1 MCACMSVKQ
10 RELQGRQKRVE
21 RRHDMDGGRALI
33 ILRVTCHSEFLY
45 LFLNKKEQNVRWNE
59 KRKKKKRRQTKGNS
73 INNKSDPF
81 SCPLYWIHLTTH
93 GVYPNEGERI
103 TNAT

>member
-1 MCACMSVKQ
+1 MWD
-10 RELQGRQKRVE
+10 GT
-21 RRHDMDGGRALI
+21 RRAR
-33 ILRVTCHSEFLY
+33 R
-45 LFLNKKEQNVRWNE
+45 
-59 KRKKKKRRQTKGNS
+59 RRQTKGNS